1 MAGKKKQDKE
11 TTPEFEVQDL
21 NEPELQE
28 QEINSGTNSTIP
40 SELPI
45 LPLKGVVVYP
55 LTVLPLNV
63 GQARSL
69 RLVDD
74 VVKETNRLIGLVT
87 IKNDKFEDAGPDDLH
102 EIGTAAV
109 IHRMLRAPDGTV
121 RLIVQGMERIRI
133 KEYSSLEPYLKAK
146 IELAP
151 EKIDKS
157 VEIEALTRNTVELF
171 RKLVNLSQTLP
182 EELLMAAMNVEDP
195 RQLVY
200 MIATSLRMDLKQ
212 AQELLEI
219 DDVQDKLVRLDA
231 LLTKE
236 VDVLE
241 LGKKISGQ
249 AQAEMEKNQREYILR
264 EQMKQIQKEL
274 GEGSEQE
281 AEITGYDKKIS
292 EAGMPEEAEKEAR
305 RELDRMKTMPPAAAE
320 YHVIKTYLDW
330 LVDLPWNKLTEDNLD
345 IPNARKILDEDHY
358 DLKDIKD
365 RILEYLAV
373 RKLRAERGSEGDEG
387 ESRTYRGSILTL
399 VGPPGVGKTSLGQ
412 SVARALGRKF
422 IRMSLGG
429 MHDEAEIRG
438 HRRTYIGAM
447 PGRLI
452 QSIKRAGTKN
462 PVVMLDEVD
471 KVGADYRGDPSS
483 ALLEVLDPAQNKTFR
498 DHYLDVDFDL
508 SQVIF
513 ICTANTLETISGPLR
528 DRMEILPL
536 SGYTDYEK
544 TQIAKGYLIPRQLK
558 ENGLKVEE
566 VSFDDDAVRTIIRG
580 YTREA
585 GVRSLE
591 REMGRVARKLATKI
605 AEGKNAPFHVTVDEV
620 HELLGKER
628 FYNDVRE
635 RTETPGVATGL
646 AWTPV
651 GGDILFIEATRM
663 PGGKGFLVTGQL
675 GDVMKESAQAAYSYV
690 RSKSQELGI
699 DQERFEKSDIHLHIP
714 EGATPKDGPSAGVT
728 MATALASLLTNRR
741 VRDNIAMTGEITL
754 RGRVLPVGGIKEKV
768 LAAHR
773 AGLDTV
779 ILPSRNERDL
789 DDLPEE
795 IRKELKFILAER
807 VEDVWGAALEPAAVP
822 ASMNGHGNKEP
833 ERQVVLN

>member
-1 MAGKKKQDKE
+1 MPIIKKNSPEPDERDDQVTE
-11 TTPEFEVQDL
+11 TEGMP
-21 NEPELQE
+21 N
-28 QEINSGTNSTIP
+28 IP
-40 SELPI
+40 HELPI

-74 VVKETNRLIGLVT
+74 AVKEPNRLIGLVS
-87 IKNDKFEDAGPDDLH
+87 IKTDKFEDAGPEDLYNV
-102 EIGTAAV
+102 GTAAV

-121 RLIVQGMERIRI
+121 RLIVQGVERIRI
-133 KEYSSLEPYLKAK
+133 QNFSSVEPYLKAN

-151 EKIDKS
+151 EKIEKS
-157 VEIEALTRNTVELF
+157 VNVEALMRNTIELF
-171 RKLVNLSQTLP
+171 RKLVSLSQTVP
-182 EELLMAAMNVEDP
+182 EELLMAALNVEDP

-200 MIATSLRMDLKQ
+200 MIATSLRIDLRD
-212 AQELLEI
+212 AQELLEL
-219 DDVQDKLVRLDA
+219 DDVQAKLVKLNA

-241 LGKKISGQ
+241 LGKKIQGQ
-249 AQAEMEKNQREYILR
+249 AQPEMEKNQREYILR
-264 EQMKQIQKEL
+264 EQLKQIQKEL

-281 AEITGYDKKIS
+281 AEITAYEKKIS
-292 EAGMPEEAEKEAR
+292 EAHMPEEAEKEAR

-330 LVDLPWNKLTEDNLD
+330 LVDLPWNVTTQDNLD
-345 IPNARKILDEDHY
+345 IPNARRSLDEDHY
-358 DLKDIKD
+358 DLKEIKE

-373 RKLRAERGSEGDEG
+373 RKLRAERGGEDE
-387 ESRTYRGSILTL
+387 EARTYRGSILTL

-429 MHDEAEIRG
+429 MHDEDEIRG

-452 QSIKRAGTKN
+452 QSIKRAGTRN
-462 PVVMLDEVD
+462 PVIMLDEVD

-513 ICTANTLETISGPLR
+513 ICTANTLETISPTLR
-528 DRMEILPL
+528 DRMEILQL

-544 TQIAKGYLIPRQLK
+544 TQIAKGYLIPRQMK
-558 ENGLKVEE
+558 ENGLKPDEAT
-566 VSFDDDAVRTIIRG
+566 FDNDAIRTIIRD

-585 GVRSLE
+585 GVRNLE
-591 REMGRVARKLATKI
+591 REIGRVTRKLATML
-605 AEGKNAPFHVTVDEV
+605 AEGKAAPFHVTADQV
-620 HELLGKER
+620 HELLGKAR
-628 FYNDVRE
+628 FYNEVRE
-635 RTETPGVATGL
+635 RTETPGVETGL

-675 GDVMKESAQAAYSYV
+675 GDVMRESSQAAFSYV
-690 RSKSQELGI
+690 RSKSKELGI
-699 DQERFEKSDIHLHIP
+699 DPETLEKSDVHLHIP

-728 MATALASLLTNRR
+728 MATALASLFTNRR
-741 VRDNIAMTGEITL
+741 VRDNVAMTGEITL

-779 ILPSRNERDL
+779 ILPNRNE
-789 DDLPEE
+789 
-795 IRKELKFILAER
+795 
-807 VEDVWGAALEPAAVP
+807 
-822 ASMNGHGNKEP
+822 
-833 ERQVVLN
+833 